1 MGPCLE
7 ACQTSD
13 MFLGEYRHN
22 IDYKGRLSVPKKFR
36 VNLKGAVLTKGLDR
50 CLFLYTRQAWESLSN
65 RIKALPVTAADARS
79 FSRYLFSG
87 ATEIEFDQLG
97 RIFIPEY
104 LRTYANLK
112 KAIIFVGV
120 LERVE
125 IWDKTGWN
133 KIRKRVEAKGEE
145 IAEKLSESGV

>member
-1 MGPCLE
+1 
-7 ACQTSD
+7 

-65 RIKALPVTAADARS
+65 RIKELPVTAADARA

-87 ATEIEFDQLG
+87 ATEVEFDQLG
-97 RIFIPEY
+97 RVFVPEY

-112 KAIIFVGV
+112 KEVVIVGV

-125 IWDKTGWN
+125 IWDKTVWSR
-133 KIRKRVEAKGEE
+133 IRKGIEAKGEE
-145 IAEKLSESGV
+145 VAEKLSGSGV